1 MTVITEKQIQF
12 SREKKMTKNKY
23 VVKGEIRRFKSS
35 ESNVDD
41 FIFSNEE
48 IQVSSMMK
56 C

>member
-1 MTVITEKQIQF
+1 MYAVEDEI
-12 SREKKMTKNKY
+12 SRYE
-23 VVKGEIRRFKSS
+23 SS
-35 ESNVDD
+35 VSDVDD

>member
-12 SREKKMTKNKY
+12 SRGKKDDKKKY
-23 VVKGEIRRFKSS
+23 VVEGEIRRFESS
-35 ESNVDD
+35 DVDD

>member
-1 MTVITEKQIQF
+1 
-12 SREKKMTKNKY
+12 MTKKY
-23 VVKGEIRRFKSS
+23 VVEGEIRSFESS
-35 ESNVDD
+35 ESESDVDD